1 MLQSGSVTTT
11 GFGAG
16 VGVGAGL
23 GGVVL
28 FDGLVL
34 FFVYPSSPKSKAE
47 VPPIRIVSSK
57 IKSFLLDF
65 LI

>member
-1 MLQSGSVTTT
+1 VLQSGSTTTT
-11 GFGAG
+11 GLG

-28 FDGLVL
+28 LDGLVL
-34 FFVYPSSPKSKAE
+34 FFVYPSSPKLKAE